1 VLRLR
6 RKVSPGPVTVLT
18 SYVFS
23 MVELGMASNTLISIG
38 IQIPEALNYG
48 IKERYVADSTAL
60 HA

>member
-1 VLRLR
+1 
-6 RKVSPGPVTVLT
+6 
-18 SYVFS
+18 